1 VSIGLYQELRPIC
14 LAEMVGNETTV
25 GALAKMLKSPTRPHA
40 ILFFGPSGCGKTTL
54 GRILAHEFGSDE
66 NSIFEYNA
74 ANTRGIDT
82 VREISAQ
89 AGLSSLGGKPKTY
102 IIDECHELTKA
113 AQEAFLKVLEEPP
126 VHCYFVLCTTDPN
139 SLILTVRNRCTPY
152 EVSRL
157 GESKIIALLDGA
169 CQKKGFKVDPQ
180 IVQGIA
186 CTCEGSPRAALVAL
200 ETVKD
205 ITNVDE
211 AFQMLVKGTEKD
223 VQVIELCK
231 LLYAN
236 PDVRQQKW
244 QQIIGTFDKIA
255 EEPETIRK
263 SILTY
268 LYKKLVTAANAKEAL
283 DLAHLIRIFS
293 TSVFY
298 GSKAQLGSLVAQA
311 CFSENTYLP
320 PYSHSELHWN
330 KVV

>member
-1 VSIGLYQELRPIC
+1 MSVGLYQELRPTF
-14 LAEMVGNETTV
+14 LAEVVGNETTV

-126 VHCYFVLCTTDPN
+126 AHCYFVLCTTDPN

-152 EVSRL
+152 EVSKL
-157 GESKIIALLDGA
+157 GESKIIALLDWA
-169 CQKKGFKVDPQ
+169 CKKKGFKVDPQ
-180 IVQGIA
+180 IIQGIA
-186 CTCEGSPRAALVAL
+186 CTCEGSPRASLVAL
-200 ETVKD
+200 EALKD

-211 AFQMLVKGTEKD
+211 AFQMLVKETEKD
-223 VQVIELCK
+223 IQIIEICK
-231 LLYAN
+231 ELYAG
-236 PDVRQQKW
+236 PVVRKRKLVH
-244 QQIIGTFDKIA
+244 ILSLLEKIQD
-255 EEPETIRK
+255 ESETIRK
-263 SILTY
+263 SVLTY
-268 LYKKLVTAANAKEAL
+268 LYRKLLTAEKEDEIL
-283 DLAHLIRIFS
+283 DLAHLVTIFS
-293 TSVFY
+293 TNVYY
-298 GSKAQLGSLVAQA
+298 GGRAQLGSLVVRAVL
-311 CFSENTYLP
+311 EK
-320 PYSHSELHWN
+320 N
-330 KVV
+330 KYTEV